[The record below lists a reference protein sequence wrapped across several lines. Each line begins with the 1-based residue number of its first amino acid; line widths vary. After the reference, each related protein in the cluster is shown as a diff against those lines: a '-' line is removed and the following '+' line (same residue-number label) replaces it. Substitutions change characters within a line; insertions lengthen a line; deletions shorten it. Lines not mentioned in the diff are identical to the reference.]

1 MNPNLLNTFLIVA
14 ETGSFT
20 RAARET
26 FVTQPAVSQH
36 IRALE
41 DHLGVRLFVR
51 AGQRIHLT
59 PEGEELRR
67 HARAA
72 IKAIEEAE
80 LALTAM
86 NALDRG
92 RMRIAATMFLAY
104 LLPPA
109 LMEFKRRHPRVQV
122 EVRFHNSSKVIQLVE
137 EGAVDF
143 GFAGGLSVSSATL
156 RVIPVHTERLALVAA
171 PDHPLVGQ
179 GPLEPRDLAPHML
192 AIRERGTYTR
202 RRVEE
207 WCGDEPLP
215 ECLVEV
221 GRIEAALQLAL
232 SGCPTFVPEGA
243 IRPDSQSARLVV
255 LPTRG
260 LVSELEY
267 DLYLF
272 GAALPSVA
280 ARGFLELLA
289 ELPVLSG
296 AAALRDLLASHRAGS
311 PGRDG
316 LGAAPEA
323 QAKARKTSAPATRRR

>member
-1 MNPNLLNTFLIVA
+1 MNPNLLNTFLVVA

-86 NALDRG
+86 GALERG
-92 RMRIAATMFLAY
+92 RMRIAATMFMAY

-122 EVRFHNSSKVIQLVE
+122 DVRFHNSAEVIRLVE
-137 EGAVDF
+137 DGSVDF
-143 GFAGGLSVSSATL
+143 GFAGGLADPSSAL
-156 RVIPVHTERLALVAA
+156 RVTPVHVERLALVAA
-171 PDHPLVGQ
+171 PDHPLVGR
-179 GPLEPRDLAPHML
+179 GPLEPRDLTPHML

-207 WCGDEPLP
+207 WFAGESLP
-215 ECLVEV
+215 ECVVEV
-221 GRIEAALQLAL
+221 GRIEAAVQLAL
-232 SGCPTFVPEGA
+232 AGCLTFVPEGA
-243 IRPDSQSARLVV
+243 IRPHAQGDRLVV
-255 LPTRG
+255 LPARD
-260 LVSELEY
+260 LASELDY

-272 GAALPSVA
+272 GDTLPSVA
-280 ARGFLELLA
+280 ARVFLELLA

-296 AAALRDLLASHRAGS
+296 AAALRDLLAGHRAAS
-311 PGRDG
+311 PGRAG
-316 LGAAPEA
+316 RPGRPE
-323 QAKARKTSAPATRRR
+323 SADA

>member
-1 MNPNLLNTFLIVA
+1 MNPNLLNTFLMVA

-36 IRALE
+36 IRTLE

-86 NALDRG
+86 NALERG
-92 RMRIAATMFLAY
+92 RMRIAATMFMAY

-122 EVRFHNSSKVIQLVE
+122 EVRFHNSAKVIQLVE
-137 EGAVDF
+137 EGSVDF
-143 GFAGGLSVSSATL
+143 GFAGGLADPSSAL
-156 RVIPVHTERLALVAA
+156 RVTPIHVERLALVAA
-171 PDHPLVGQ
+171 PDHPLVGRRSI
-179 GPLEPRDLAPHML
+179 EPADLAPHML

-207 WCGDEPLP
+207 WFGGVPLP

-221 GRIEAALQLAL
+221 GRIEAAVQLAL
-232 SGCPTFVPEGA
+232 EGCLTFVPEGS
-243 IRPDSQSARLVV
+243 IRPGVQGGRLVA
-255 LPTRG
+255 LPARG
-260 LVSELEY
+260 LVSELDY
-267 DLYLF
+267 NLYVF
-272 GAALPSVA
+272 GDALPSVA
-280 ARGFLELLA
+280 SRVFLELLA
-289 ELPVLSG
+289 ELPVLSD
-296 AAALRDLLASHRAGS
+296 AAALRRLL
-311 PGRDG
+311 GRD
-316 LGAAPEA
+316 
-323 QAKARKTSAPATRRR
+323 

>member
-1 MNPNLLNTFLIVA
+1 MNPNLLHTFLVVA

-41 DHLGVRLFVR
+41 EHLGVRLFVR

-86 NALDRG
+86 SALERG
-92 RMRIAATMFLAY
+92 RMRIAATMFMAY

-122 EVRFHNSSKVIQLVE
+122 EVRFHNSAKVIQLVE
-137 EGAVDF
+137 DGSVDF
-143 GFAGGLSVSSATL
+143 GFAGGLADPSSSLRAT
-156 RVIPVHTERLALVAA
+156 PVHMERLALVAA
-171 PDHPLVGQ
+171 PDHPLVGR
-179 GPLEPRDLAPHML
+179 GPIEPADLAPHML

-207 WCGDEPLP
+207 WFAETPLP
-215 ECLVEV
+215 DSLVEV

-232 SGCPTFVPEGA
+232 AGCATFVPEGA
-243 IRPDSQSARLVV
+243 VRADVQGDRLVV

-267 DLYLF
+267 DLYVF
-272 GAALPSVA
+272 GDALPSVA
-280 ARGFLELLA
+280 ARVFLELLA

-296 AAALRDLLASHRAGS
+296 AEALRRLLATHRGPTAGARS
-311 PGRDG
+311 GR
-316 LGAAPEA
+316 
-323 QAKARKTSAPATRRR
+323 R